1 MNRVEA
7 TWFKEGTAYNTTTQ
21 RPQLTAYILKA
32 SVHIKSGHLVQ
43 GGCHCNAYI
52 ATSGLFSY
60 NHMLTTTAVTYK
72 ETLSLVPRLS
82 QHANPASKGKLDG
95 PEKKTRRDWF
105 IQNIVLLYHHAAKGW
120 LKLNMIK
127 PCTTSVW
134 LVHMLQDENDVIDQ
148 CIQEANVLLCMNG
161 CFSLR
166 LFGREEESS
175 ESSVLAGMEG
185 KTKEKLESMGLALLC
200 LALRTD
206 NLMYSYGMWHVVMLT
221 TPSGTCE
228 PICSFQPLIESQLQ
242 SYLRT

>member
-21 RPQLTAYILKA
+21 QPQLTAYILKA

-52 ATSGLFSY
+52 ATSGLLNY

-120 LKLNMIK
+120 LK
-127 PCTTSVW
+127 T
-134 LVHMLQDENDVIDQ
+134 
-148 CIQEANVLLCMNG
+148 
-161 CFSLR
+161 R
-166 LFGREEESS
+166 
-175 ESSVLAGMEG
+175 
-185 KTKEKLESMGLALLC
+185 
-200 LALRTD
+200 
-206 NLMYSYGMWHVVMLT
+206 
-221 TPSGTCE
+221 
-228 PICSFQPLIESQLQ
+228 
-242 SYLRT
+242 